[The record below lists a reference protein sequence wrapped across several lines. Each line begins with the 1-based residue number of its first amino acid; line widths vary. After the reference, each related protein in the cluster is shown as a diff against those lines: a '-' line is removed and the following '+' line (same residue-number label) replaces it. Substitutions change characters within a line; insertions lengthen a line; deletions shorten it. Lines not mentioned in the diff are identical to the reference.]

1 MIHDVKQFFGMEK
14 EFRNADFLETES
26 YRQIYN
32 DVVSTIKDG
41 YLVALT
47 GIVGCG
53 KTVTARKIRQD
64 LKKRNE
70 ILVSTSLTVEKHRV
84 KLGTLMHALF
94 ADLMTDKKAP
104 IPSKLEFR
112 ERQLIELISSKNKPV
127 VLFIDE
133 AHDLHHKTLGGLKR
147 LQEVGQEAN
156 SLLSIVMVGHP
167 KLSIDLNLPSM
178 EEIGSRVVQLP
189 MDGIRGMQ
197 DQYIDW
203 ILKQCLNKKLK
214 PTDVFTK
221 AALNLMTE
229 KFTTPLQINHY
240 AWKAFVKAFQIGQKP
255 VDVDTLNEVIAGD
268 LNGIEANMKR
278 HGYDI
283 RALSEA
289 LDVKPAEIRSFFRGR
304 LFSGR
309 AQELESEIFKLGLV
323 GVA

>member
-1 MIHDVKQFFGMEK
+1 MEK
-14 EFRNADFLETES
+14 EFRNADFMETES
-26 YRQIYN
+26 YHQIYN

-47 GIVGCG
+47 GVIGCG

-64 LKKRNE
+64 LRKRNE
-70 ILVSTSLTVEKHRV
+70 ILVSTSLTVAKHRV

-94 ADLMTDKKAP
+94 ADLRADKKAQ

-127 VLFIDE
+127 VLFIDD
-133 AHDLHHKTLGGLKR
+133 AHDLHHKTLSGLKR

-156 SLLSIVMVGHP
+156 TLLSIVMLGHP
-167 KLSIDLNLPSM
+167 KLGIEMNMPAM
-178 EEIGSRVVQLP
+178 EEIGSRVVHLP

-197 DQYIDW
+197 EKYIDW
-203 ILKQCLNKKLK
+203 ILKQCLNKKTK
-214 PTDVFTK
+214 SIEVFTK
-221 AALNLMTE
+221 DALNLMAE

-255 VDVDTLNEVIAGD
+255 VDADTLNQVIAGD

-278 HGYDI
+278 HGYDVK
-283 RALSEA
+283 ALSNA
-289 LDVKPAEIRSFFRGR
+289 LDVKPAEIRSFFRRR
-304 LFSGR
+304 LSSAR
-309 AQELESEIFKLGLV
+309 AQELENEIFKLGLV
-323 GVA
+323 GMA